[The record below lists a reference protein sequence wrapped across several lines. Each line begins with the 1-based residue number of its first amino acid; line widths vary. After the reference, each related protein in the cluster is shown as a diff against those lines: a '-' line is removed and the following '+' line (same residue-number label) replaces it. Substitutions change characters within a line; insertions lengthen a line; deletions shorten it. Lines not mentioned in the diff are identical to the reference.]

1 MLAGWRDGVPLLLL
15 SDVLIQ
21 QGSQLEGLV
30 LKQEVGLG
38 HTEGESSYQ
47 FPLCQGQAG
56 KLGIVDEALPANDGV
71 IDAATWKN
79 TGSAGAFLL

>member
-47 FPLCQGQAG
+47 FPCARAR
-56 KLGIVDEALPANDGV
+56 LGSWE
-71 IDAATWKN
+71 
-79 TGSAGAFLL
+79 